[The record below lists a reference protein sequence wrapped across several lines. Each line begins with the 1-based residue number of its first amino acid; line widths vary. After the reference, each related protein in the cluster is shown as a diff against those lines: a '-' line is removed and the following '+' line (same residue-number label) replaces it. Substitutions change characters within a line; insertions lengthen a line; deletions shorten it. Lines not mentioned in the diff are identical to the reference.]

1 MLAHGPGLLPAGL
14 TGKRQGGE
22 RGHMGPWPQPR
33 GQGPLLD
40 FFLKEAA
47 RRHDSSLLK
56 FRTPTEIQ
64 VPLLAAASMAR
75 ISSYADIPGVGRRA
89 ADAVEVGSRPWF
101 RFCPAPLLPVRD
113 VGTWAG
119 SIDAVTSGTP
129 RAADGGT
136 GTPVAPPPSAPVVL
150 AFFFFGFFTGFGAP
164 RAASVA
170 IMPSSA
176 PLGQGSASD
185 GSSTAPAASL
195 SEAIGFCFPGLLL
208 RFFTVA
214 TAVSPITATAVVA
227 AGGPAGTSMPEAPA
241 ALDFF
246 LGGPLVFFAIDAS
259 N

>member
-1 MLAHGPGLLPAGL
+1 MHPNRIGRRVVDCTDMYWAADRIGRPVTGSGKPSVPKPRRFPENDVLAHGPGLLPAGL

-33 GQGPLLD
+33 GQGPLWD
-40 FFLKEAA
+40 FLLKEAA
-47 RRHDSSLLK
+47 RRHDSGLLK

-75 ISSYADIPGVGRRA
+75 ISSYADIPGVGRA

-150 AFFFFGFFTGFGAP
+150 AFFCFGFLTEF
-164 RAASVA
+164 
-170 IMPSSA
+170 A
-176 PLGQGSASD
+176 PLEGR
-185 GSSTAPAASL
+185 L
-195 SEAIGFCFPGLLL
+195 SPSCHRL
-208 RFFTVA
+208 RHWD
-214 TAVSPITATAVVA
+214 
-227 AGGPAGTSMPEAPA
+227 E
-241 ALDFF
+241 
-246 LGGPLVFFAIDAS
+246 
-259 N
+259 

>member
-1 MLAHGPGLLPAGL
+1 
-14 TGKRQGGE
+14 
-22 RGHMGPWPQPR
+22 MGPWPQPR
-33 GQGPLLD
+33 GQGPLWD

-56 FRTPTEIQ
+56 FRRRTPTEIQ
-64 VPLLAAASMAR
+64 VPLLAAASIMMAR
-75 ISSYADIPGVGRRA
+75 ISSYADIPGVGRA

-129 RAADGGT
+129 ARAADGGT

-150 AFFFFGFFTGFGAP
+150 ASFFFGFLTGFGAS
-164 RAASVA
+164 RGASVA

-185 GSSTAPAASL
+185 GSSTAPLAAASL
-195 SEAIGFCFPGLLL
+195 SDAIGFCFPGLLL
-208 RFFTVA
+208 QIARGSASINFDRVNRAVA
-214 TAVSPITATAVVA
+214 
-227 AGGPAGTSMPEAPA
+227 E
-241 ALDFF
+241 
-246 LGGPLVFFAIDAS
+246 
-259 N
+259 

>member
-1 MLAHGPGLLPAGL
+1 MPCWCAGPGYCPQASVAGAKL
-14 TGKRQGGE
+14 AREGTRAPGRSLRSGALWG
-22 RGHMGPWPQPR
+22 
-33 GQGPLLD
+33 
-40 FFLKEAA
+40 FLKEAA
-47 RRHDSSLLK
+47 RRHDSGLLK

-75 ISSYADIPGVGRRA
+75 ISSYADIIGVRRA

-101 RFCPAPLLPVRD
+101 RFCPLPLLAMGN
-113 VGTWAG
+113 VGAWAG
-119 SIDAVTSGTP
+119 SKVTSGIP
-129 RAADGGT
+129 RAADGGN

-185 GSSTAPAASL
+185 GSSTAPAAPL
-195 SEAIGFCFPGLLL
+195 SEATGFCFPGLLL

-214 TAVSPITATAVVA
+214 TVVSPITATAVVA
-227 AGGPAGTSMPEAPA
+227 AAGPAGTSMPEAPA
-241 ALDFF
+241 TLT
-246 LGGPLVFFAIDAS
+246 S
-259 N
+259 S

>member
-22 RGHMGPWPQPR
+22 RGHTGPWPQPR
-33 GQGPLLD
+33 GQGPLWD

-75 ISSYADIPGVGRRA
+75 ISSYADIPGVGRA

-150 AFFFFGFFTGFGAP
+150 AFFFFGFLTGIGASRGRLSP
-164 RAASVA
+164 SCHRLRHWDKGAHPTAAPPHQQHLCPKRLA
-170 IMPSSA
+170 
-176 PLGQGSASD
+176 SASPVCSCA
-185 GSSTAPAASL
+185 SSP
-195 SEAIGFCFPGLLL
+195 
-208 RFFTVA
+208 
-214 TAVSPITATAVVA
+214 
-227 AGGPAGTSMPEAPA
+227 
-241 ALDFF
+241 
-246 LGGPLVFFAIDAS
+246 
-259 N
+259 

>member
-33 GQGPLLD
+33 GQGPLWD

-75 ISSYADIPGVGRRA
+75 ISSYADILGVGRA

-129 RAADGGT
+129 RAADGGN

-150 AFFFFGFFTGFGAP
+150 AFFFFGFFTGFGA
-164 RAASVA
+164 RSGIDRRHSGRDAHN
-170 IMPSSA
+170 IRESA
-176 PLGQGSASD
+176 
-185 GSSTAPAASL
+185 TARHFALCSFTAASL
-195 SEAIGFCFPGLLL
+195 TYFSGQLCLLQLKSFDSTFRLRSNAPRGRLL
-208 RFFTVA
+208 R
-214 TAVSPITATAVVA
+214 
-227 AGGPAGTSMPEAPA
+227 GPPRDCSVLHAQ
-241 ALDFF
+241 FQH
-246 LGGPLVFFAIDAS
+246 VI
-259 N
+259 